1 MQNSEKVNKVWFDL
15 MNHASL
21 DLFKRDVALVDDTN
35 AVSAYERLA
44 QTDKDKIDQILAG
57 NNMQMMYHNHLIMIS
72 RF

>member
-57 NNMQMMYHNHLIMIS
+57 NNMQMMYYNHLIMIS